1 MYGRLIRMKNIG
13 VSFPSKDPTEMLL
26 HFIYYRM
33 LVDVAIFHGIIKG
46 RLLHS
51 LKARHCLHA
60 AKIETPLMFH
70 PPPFTHCHYYLYIY
84 PDIPPRFLFI
94 SRSPPICTSCHN
106 RSELMEGSRR
116 NKGPERYMNIY

>member
-1 MYGRLIRMKNIG
+1 MFVN
-13 VSFPSKDPTEMLL
+13 
-26 HFIYYRM
+26 FIYYRM

-60 AKIETPLMFH
+60 AKIETPLMFQIS
-70 PPPFTHCHYYLYIY
+70 PLSLFTHCHYYLYIY
-84 PDIPPRFLFI
+84 PDIPPLYLFI
-94 SRSPPICTSCHN
+94 SLSPPICASCHN

>member
-1 MYGRLIRMKNIG
+1 MFVN
-13 VSFPSKDPTEMLL
+13 
-26 HFIYYRM
+26 FIYYRM

-46 RLLHS
+46 RLLRS

-60 AKIETPLMFH
+60 RKDRDAFDVPNFPPLSVH
-70 PPPFTHCHYYLYIY
+70 SLSL
-84 PDIPPRFLFI
+84 LFI
-94 SRSPPICTSCHN
+94 YLPRYSSPIFIYFSLPTHLRVSCHN